1 MTLPMES
8 GICTEGINRMGCCIL
23 KALALTISGLVILK
37 QSNTSLIMLMEIAE
51 VTHHYY
57 SFLKNQG
64 KAYLTSKNFFS
75 FSGNYGVTLFLV

>member
-64 KAYLTSKNFFS
+64 RFESLSY
-75 FSGNYGVTLFLV
+75 

>member
-1 MTLPMES
+1 MES

-64 KAYLTSKNFFS
+64 RFESLSYKQKLFS